1 LNGGLRELV
10 ELAGGDGGD
19 PLSVGAPAAGR
30 AALARRT
37 RVRVEGTV
45 QGVGFRPYVHR
56 LAGRQGL
63 AGFVLNDPHGV
74 LLEVEG
80 RTSAVEEF
88 LARLGPEAPPLAAIE
103 RVLTEECEPHGDSG
117 FAILDSPRGGVPDA
131 PVTPDSATC
140 PDCLRELLDPENRR
154 YRYPFINCTNCGPRF
169 TIVCGI
175 PYDRPFT
182 TMASFAMCARCQA
195 EYEDPADRRFH
206 AQPNA
211 CAQCGPS
218 VSLLR
223 ADGERVPVG
232 PAGDAVRVDGEQVP
246 VGPARDAVR
255 AAAEALRDGQIVAVK
270 GIGGFHLA
278 CRADDE
284 AAVAALR
291 ARKHREDRPFAVMVA
306 TVGAAGGLVR
316 LGELERALLC
326 GTERPIVLAQRLPHA
341 PVAPSVAPGAPELG
355 VMLPY
360 SPLHHLL
367 LADLAEGA
375 PGAGGACAEMRGA
388 GAADPPGGAA
398 CAATPRRPRREPTTL
413 VMTSAN
419 VSDEPI
425 AFRNEDAVARLRDI
439 ADLLLVHD
447 RPIQTRTDDSVVR
460 VVDAPTGP
468 RKLAVRRSRGY
479 VPAGLP
485 LPDPAERPILACGA
499 ELKNTFCLAKGPR
512 AWVSHHIGDLEN
524 YETLC
529 AFTEGIEHFKRLF
542 EVEPE
547 VVVHDHHPEYLSSKY
562 AADCD
567 TEWLVGV
574 QHHHAHLAACLAE
587 HGEQGS
593 AVGAIFDGTGYG
605 LDGTVWGGE
614 LLLGDLAGFRRVGR
628 LLPVR
633 LPGGARAIREPWRMA
648 CAWLAAADEAEHED
662 CEHEPKIPLALRG
675 RVEERAWRQVAQL
688 ARTGLQSP
696 VTTSVGRLF
705 DAVGA
710 LCGLRA
716 QVTYEGQAA
725 VELEAACDPAERGHY
740 PISLS
745 HDGELLTIDPRE
757 TIRALSADVEA
768 GVALGAVASRFHA
781 ALSAATV
788 EALVCVASSEG
799 SDLVVL
805 SGGVFQNRRL
815 LEAVM
820 AGLHEAGLR
829 AITPERLPVG
839 DGGISYG
846 QAAVAARLMASSPGR
861 GEPTE

>member
-1 LNGGLRELV
+1 M
-10 ELAGGDGGD
+10 
-19 PLSVGAPAAGR
+19 SVGAPAAGR

-45 QGVGFRPYVHR
+45 QGVGFRPYVYR

-63 AGFVLNDPHGV
+63 TGFVLNDPHGV
-74 LLEVEG
+74 LIEVEG
-80 RTSAVEEF
+80 STSAVEEF

-103 RVLTEECEPHGDSG
+103 RVLTEEREPHGDSG
-117 FAILDSPRGGVPDA
+117 FAILDSPRGGAPDA
-131 PVTPDSATC
+131 PVTPDTATC

-169 TIVCGI
+169 TIVRGI

-182 TMASFAMCARCQA
+182 TMAGFAMCARCQA

-232 PAGDAVRVDGEQVP
+232 PADDAVRADGELVQ

-255 AAAEALRDGQIVAVK
+255 AAVEALRDGRIVAVK
-270 GIGGFHLA
+270 GVGGFHLA

-306 TVGAAGGLVR
+306 TVQAAGGLVR

-326 GTERPIVLAQRLPHA
+326 GPERPIVLAPRLPYA
-341 PVAPSVAPGAPELG
+341 AVAPSVAPGAQELG

-367 LADLAEGA
+367 LADLG
-375 PGAGGACAEMRGA
+375 P
-388 GAADPPGGAA
+388 D
-398 CAATPRRPRREPTTL
+398 TTL

-425 AFRNEDAVARLRDI
+425 VYRDEDATARLRDI

-468 RKLAVRRSRGY
+468 RKLVVRRSRGY
-479 VPAGLP
+479 VPAGLL

-499 ELKNTFCLAKGPR
+499 ELKNTFCLARGPR

-547 VVVHDHHPEYLSSKY
+547 VVVHDHHPEYLSTKY

-593 AVGAIFDGTGYG
+593 AVGAIFDGAGYG

-614 LLLGDLAGFRRVGR
+614 LLLGDLAGFRRVGM

-648 CAWLAAADEAEHED
+648 CAWLAAADEAEAEHEE
-662 CEHEPKIPLALRG
+662 CEYEPKIPLALRG
-675 RVEERAWRQVAQL
+675 RVDERAWRQVAQL
-688 ARTGLQSP
+688 VRTGLQSP

-716 QVTYEGQAA
+716 QVNYEGQAA
-725 VELEAACDPAERGHY
+725 IELEAACDPAERGHY

-745 HDGELLTIDPRE
+745 HDGELITIDPCE
-757 TIRALSADVEA
+757 TIHAVCADVEA
-768 GVALGAVASRFHA
+768 GVALGVVASRFHA

-788 EALVCVASSEG
+788 EALVCAASSE
-799 SDLVVL
+799 SCELVVL

-815 LEAVM
+815 LEAVT
-820 AGLHEAGLR
+820 AGLHTAGLR

-846 QAAVAARLMASSPGR
+846 QAAVAARLMVSSPAR
-861 GEPTE
+861 GESRA